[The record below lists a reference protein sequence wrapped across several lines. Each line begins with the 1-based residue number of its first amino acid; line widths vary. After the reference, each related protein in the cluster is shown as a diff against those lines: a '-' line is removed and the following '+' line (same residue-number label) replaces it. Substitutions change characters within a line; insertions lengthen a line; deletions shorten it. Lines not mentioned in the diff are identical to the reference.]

1 MSRRPI
7 VAIDGPAGSGKS
19 TLGRGL
25 AAALAMPYV
34 NTGQMYRAVTA
45 RALALGADLDDGDA
59 LGAIAGN
66 LRFELDDEVVPPEL
80 RIDGR
85 LPADD
90 LLTPEVE
97 AAVSLVARHPQVRGV
112 LAREQRRLGSDGG
125 VVEGRDIGTVVFP
138 HADVKLFLDVNP
150 LVRASRRT
158 AERDAEDQETVEA
171 LALRDALDARTNPLE
186 PAGDAIVLDNEGRSP
201 NEVLA
206 EALALVRSRLEG

>member
-1 MSRRPI
+1 VTRRPI

-25 AAALAMPYV
+25 AAALDLPYV

-45 RALALGADLDDGDA
+45 RALALGVDLDDGEA
-59 LGAIAGN
+59 LGAIAGE
-66 LRFELDDEVVPPEL
+66 LRFDLDAEVVPPEL
-80 RIDGR
+80 WIDGQR
-85 LPADD
+85 PADD

-97 AAVSLVARHPQVRGV
+97 AAVSPVARHPQVREV
-112 LAREQRRLGSDGG
+112 LAREQRRLGSEGG
-125 VVEGRDIGTVVFP
+125 VIEGRDIGTVVFP
-138 HADVKLFLDVNP
+138 DADVKLFLDVNP

-158 AERDAEDQETVEA
+158 AEREAEDHETAEA

-206 EALALVRSRLEG
+206 EALAVVRSRLEA